1 MKRMLSLLLALTMTA
16 ALTGCGG
23 ADMSAQ
29 STSSTAAAMDTG
41 YYAESG
47 YYDDAL
53 AAAPEEM
60 AVAEAAN
67 GSLTADR
74 TSAAVADPVQE
85 KKIIRTASIRMQT
98 LDFNQCEGQ
107 LEELLDGYQA
117 YIQDSTVSGGEQ
129 LLSDG
134 SSYTE
139 PRYASYTV
147 RVPED
152 QLDGFLNALE
162 SVGNVIETSISSSDI
177 SDVYYDTQA
186 RLENMQLREERLQ
199 ELLEQ
204 ADTLENLLTIETE
217 LNNVRLEIEQL
228 TATMDRYDQQ
238 VALSTVYLNVEEVRQ
253 YVPAEDDSFTD
264 RLLYTMSR
272 SWQNFLRG
280 ASDLLF
286 TLVYLLPTLIVLAV
300 VLAVV
305 MAVLRRKGVLR
316 SKKAKAKPD
325 APVQLPGQETAEQQP
340 GENTP
345 PEQK

>member
-1 MKRMLSLLLALTMTA
+1 M
-16 ALTGCGG
+16 
-23 ADMSAQ
+23 
-29 STSSTAAAMDTG
+29 
-41 YYAESG
+41 
-47 YYDDAL
+47 
-53 AAAPEEM
+53 
-60 AVAEAAN
+60 
-67 GSLTADR
+67 
-74 TSAAVADPVQE
+74 
-85 KKIIRTASIRMQT
+85 
-98 LDFNQCEGQ
+98 
-107 LEELLDGYQA
+107 
-117 YIQDSTVSGGEQ
+117 
-129 LLSDG
+129 
-134 SSYTE
+134 
-139 PRYASYTV
+139 
-147 RVPED
+147 
-152 QLDGFLNALE
+152 
-162 SVGNVIETSISSSDI
+162 
-177 SDVYYDTQA
+177 
-186 RLENMQLREERLQ
+186 
-199 ELLEQ
+199 
-204 ADTLENLLTIETE
+204 ENLLTIETE

-325 APVQLPGQETAEQQP
+325 APAQLPGQETAEQQAE
-340 GENTP
+340 ENTP